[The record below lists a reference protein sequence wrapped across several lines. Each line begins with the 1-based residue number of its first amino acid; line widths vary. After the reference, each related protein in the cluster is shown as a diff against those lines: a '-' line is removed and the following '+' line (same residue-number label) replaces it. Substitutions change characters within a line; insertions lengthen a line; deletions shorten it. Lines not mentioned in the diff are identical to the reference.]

1 MRTGQPTLPS
11 NYIRAIFMAAG
22 VMLLFV
28 AQTYSQKV
36 DTLPNVNVRA
46 VNINDSHSSLPYQFL
61 GKETLSR
68 LNSLSV
74 ADAVKFLP
82 GVMVKDYGGI
92 GGLKT
97 ISVRSLGANSTGIMY
112 DGIMISD
119 AQNGQIDLGKL
130 SLDNVDNI
138 ALYAAQPDDILLPAR
153 TFSASSIVVIKSTL
167 PQSNTVKSSSGRISF
182 KTGSFGFLSPAVFL
196 RSYHGKHFHQQL
208 STEYQ
213 HASGKY
219 FFKGYESG
227 SGKKVR
233 SNASVNALRLE
244 YDAGYSLSD
253 SNFITFKSY
262 YYNSRRG
269 LPGAIVLY
277 NTQTHE
283 KLLDENFFVQGSW
296 RKSLSA
302 LSNLLFNVKYS
313 FNKNKYSDP
322 DFPNSQGG
330 IENNFLQ
337 NEFYF
342 SGVYAFKFSKVFS
355 FSYGND
361 FYVTTLR
368 RHDDFSQG
376 FVMPVRSSWLNNLA
390 FKAKFTRMEI
400 LGDLLYSRISDK
412 VKSGNVG
419 NDINALSPTLAFAVS
434 PFVSVPLSFRAF
446 YKQTFRVPTFN
457 DLYYTFIGNPSLR
470 PEYAKQYNAGLTY
483 TKSSKHLIQTIVIT
497 SDFYV
502 NDITD
507 KIIAVPRQ
515 NLFQWTMLNIGTV
528 KIIGVDAA
536 VQLYS
541 KKFEKSFITTRL
553 SYTYQEALDKSSGSP
568 SYNNQL
574 PYTPK
579 HSGSMTWQF
588 SGERLTAT
596 YNAIFSGYR
605 YRIGDQTNE
614 NLVKEWATQDINV
627 SYNFTGGKIV
637 RYKLTFEANNI
648 FDKQYEIIRYYP
660 MPGLNFRAGLN
671 MQF

>member
-1 MRTGQPTLPS
+1 MRKGQPS
-11 NYIRAIFMAAG
+11 FSSIYIRAISIAATT
-22 VMLLFV
+22 MLLFV
-28 AQTYSQKV
+28 AQAYSQNV
-36 DTLPNVNVRA
+36 DTLPNVSVRA
-46 VNINDSHSSLPYQFL
+46 VNINDSHSPLPHQFL
-61 GKETLSR
+61 SKETLSKI
-68 LNSLSV
+68 NSLSV

-82 GVMVKDYGGI
+82 GVIVKDYGGI

-112 DGIMISD
+112 DGIVLSD

-138 ALYAAQPDDILLPAR
+138 ALYSAQPEDILLPAR
-153 TFSASSIVVIKSTL
+153 TFSASSIVVINSTL
-167 PQSNTVKSSSGRISF
+167 PQSNPAKSLSGRVSF
-182 KTGSFGFLSPAVFL
+182 KTGSFGFLSPAVLL
-196 RSYHGKHFHQQL
+196 RLYRGKHFHQQL

-213 HASGKY
+213 HANGKY
-219 FFKGYESG
+219 FFKGYEAG
-227 SGKKVR
+227 SGKKIR
-233 SNASVNALRLE
+233 SNAFVNALRLE
-244 YDAGYSLSD
+244 YDAGYSISD
-253 SNFITFKSY
+253 SNIITFKSY
-262 YYNSRRG
+262 YYNSSRG

-277 NTQTHE
+277 NSQTHE

-296 RKSLSA
+296 RKNLSA
-302 LSNLLFNVKYS
+302 LSNLLFNAKYS

-337 NEFYF
+337 EEIYI
-342 SGVYAFKFSKVFS
+342 SGVYALNFSKVLS

-361 FYVTTLR
+361 FYITTLR

-390 FKAKFTRMEI
+390 LKAKFTRAEI

-412 VKSGNVG
+412 VKLGNVG
-419 NDINALSPTLAFAVS
+419 NDIDALSPTLAVAFS
-434 PFVSVPLSFRAF
+434 PFVSVPLSLRAF

-457 DLYYTFIGNPSLR
+457 DLYYTFIGNSSLR

-483 TKSSKHLIQTIVIT
+483 TTSSKGFIQTIVFT
-497 SDFYV
+497 SDFYI
-502 NDITD
+502 NDVTN

-515 NLFQWTMLNIGTV
+515 NLFQWTMLNVGKV
-528 KIIGVDAA
+528 KINGVDAA

-541 KKFEKSFITTRL
+541 KKFEKNFITTRF
-553 SYTYQEALDKSSGSP
+553 SYTYQEALDKSLGSA

-579 HSGSMTWQF
+579 HSGSMTLQF
-588 SGERLTAT
+588 SGDRLTAA
-596 YNAIFSGYR
+596 YNAVFSGYR

-614 NLVKEWATQDINV
+614 NLVKGWATQDINM

-637 RYKLTFEANNI
+637 EYKLTCEVNNI
-648 FDKQYEIIRYYP
+648 FNKQYEIIRYYP
-660 MPGLNFRAGLN
+660 MPGLNFRIGLN